1 MKFST
6 CLNNATIMTTPL
18 EKAILAA
25 EEAGFEGFDLW
36 RPSMKEYLEKKSIKE
51 LVKLF
56 ASVKVKPVCLGG
68 PLGDFMQ
75 KTSDEF
81 KETKKEIVPLF
92 ETLKELSIN
101 VMVINHGDMRWDYQ
115 TSFKVAI
122 ERIQQLSEIAMKYNI
137 KFALEYVGFTNF
149 INCAKRAISIYSK
162 VESKNVGLLIDTYHM
177 YKAGDQL
184 VDLKKVHSGSIF
196 FVHIANILDVPRE
209 KITDYEREYPSK
221 GKLDLLPILRLLE
234 NKGYEGYLSVELFRK
249 DYWEE
254 DPFKVAK
261 SAQESVSELISSYSS
276 SLRQF

>member
-1 MKFST
+1 
-6 CLNNATIMTTPL
+6 
-18 EKAILAA
+18 
-25 EEAGFEGFDLW
+25 
-36 RPSMKEYLEKKSIKE
+36 
-51 LVKLF
+51 
-56 ASVKVKPVCLGG
+56 
-68 PLGDFMQ
+68 
-75 KTSDEF
+75 
-81 KETKKEIVPLF
+81 
-92 ETLKELSIN
+92 
-101 VMVINHGDMRWDYQ
+101 
-115 TSFKVAI
+115 
-122 ERIQQLSEIAMKYNI
+122 
-137 KFALEYVGFTNF
+137 
-149 INCAKRAISIYSK
+149 
-162 VESKNVGLLIDTYHM
+162 M